1 MENFIRFGRVSLIVA
16 LIGSCA
22 GKIIFDLAV
31 ESSESASISGFIMA
45 VISYGTFS
53 TLTYGFILCAIWVF
67 INLSTYLLNGKTS

>member
-1 MENFIRFGRVSLIVA
+1 
-16 LIGSCA
+16 
-22 GKIIFDLAV
+22 LAV